1 MTPEQYPMFL
11 TALETLAELCRD
23 PLSELRLKT
32 YWELMRDRVT
42 LEEWRYAC
50 VQAMER
56 EIQPRVPMPAILL
69 EYALECRKLHR
80 EHQSDPPPLRRLR
93 EDLVSQEEV
102 RRLLASVWP
111 EERDRWAKDPIPPYE
126 EDAH

>member
-1 MTPEQYPMFL
+1 MTQAQYPMFL
-11 TALETLAELCRD
+11 TALETLAELCADSLTEIRQQA
-23 PLSELRLKT
+23 

-56 EIQPRVPMPAILL
+56 EVQHQVPMPAILL

-80 EHQSDPPPLRRLR
+80 ERQADPLAFRSLR
-93 EDLVSQEEV
+93 EDLVAQEEV
-102 RRLLASVWP
+102 RALIASIWP

-126 EDAH
+126 QEET